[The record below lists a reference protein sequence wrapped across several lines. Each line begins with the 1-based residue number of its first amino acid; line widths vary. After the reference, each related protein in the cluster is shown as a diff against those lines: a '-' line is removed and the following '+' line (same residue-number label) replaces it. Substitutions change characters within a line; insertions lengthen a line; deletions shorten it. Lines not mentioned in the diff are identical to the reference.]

1 MTFPRICAA
10 ILGAAGTFWVLLPLW
25 SVVGLLLEGVG
36 LTVAVRAALLYLLV
50 MGPGL
55 VAWYGYIRRAFGR
68 FLFGSAL
75 FTWSI
80 SIVANCWSLGLLY
93 IMGGNSA
100 FYYFSVSWSAV
111 VLILSVICLVRDS
124 ADGVPANKTGDNNA
138 QEAE

>member
-10 ILGAAGTFWVLLPLW
+10 VLGIAGTFWVFLPLW
-25 SVVGLLLEGVG
+25 SVIGLLLEGVG
-36 LTVAVRAALLYLLV
+36 VTVAVRAALLYLLV

-55 VAWYGYIRRAFGR
+55 VAWYGYIRRAWGG

-80 SIVANCWSLGLLY
+80 SIAANCWSLVLLY
-93 IMGGNSA
+93 MMGGNAA
-100 FYYFSVSWSAV
+100 FYYFSVSWSVA
-111 VLILSVICLVRDS
+111 VLILSIICLVRDS
-124 ADGVPANKTGDNNA
+124 ADGIAGTKTGDDNS